1 MRTLGMGL
9 FAVLVVLIAVT
20 GQGYADDSLSG
31 RWDGRPPG
39 DGTLELYLKLKDA
52 KIDGEGRI
60 KRGGRKPDA
69 IFTVSG
75 QVEGNDVKIQTHNT
89 KTGST
94 VTYKCGF
101 ENADNLKCT
110 TAKGHETTFTK
121 VK

>member
-1 MRTLGMGL
+1 MIVS
-9 FAVLVVLIAVT
+9 AVLVVLIVAA
-20 GQGYADDSLSG
+20 GQSYADDPLSG
-31 RWDGRPPG
+31 RWDGTPPG

-60 KRGGRKPDA
+60 KRAGRKPDT

-75 QVEGNDVKIQTHNT
+75 QVEGKDVRIQTYNT
-89 KTGST
+89 KSGNT
-94 VTYKCGF
+94 VTYRCGF

-110 TAKGHETTFTK
+110 TAKGHETTFSK